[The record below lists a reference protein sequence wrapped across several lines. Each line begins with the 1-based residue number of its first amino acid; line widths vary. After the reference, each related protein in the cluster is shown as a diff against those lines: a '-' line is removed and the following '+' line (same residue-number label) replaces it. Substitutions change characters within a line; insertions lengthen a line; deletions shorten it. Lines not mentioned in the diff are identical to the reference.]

1 MFSQNSVT
9 SPLKARRGGE
19 YRSELLDNSEMIY
32 KWLSVLYH
40 KEQFSLFHGWT
51 KEMCDILF
59 REVKHGR
66 LNKTYLESVK
76 NSSDRNF
83 EDCIT
88 PNKDL
93 FEMVLNSPVF
103 QRYILLYFLL
113 ISDESHT
120 NIFCMYTHQAIRE

>member
-32 KWLSVLYH
+32 KGLSVLYN

-51 KEMCDILF
+51 KEMNDMLF

-66 LNKTYLESVK
+66 LNKTYIESVK
-76 NSSDRNF
+76 NSSDVNF

-88 PNKDL
+88 LNKDL
-93 FEMVLNSPVF
+93 FEMVLKFTGISKV
-103 QRYILLYFLL
+103 YIV
-113 ISDESHT
+113 
-120 NIFCMYTHQAIRE
+120 IFSFNF